1 MMPRTLAE
9 RLRRFGVRWK
19 RSAVCNQNTLQHRL
33 EELELRF
40 GEYDHRVKNSAQM
53 MLSIVVA
60 AGRATGNQEVR
71 SELEAVKRKLE
82 AIMHVHS
89 ILHRAGHARTLRC
102 DDLIRELSTAIQ
114 SASPRQFVLVVDSE
128 PHELPSSQALPL
140 GLILNELL
148 TNAIKHGLPTNQGL
162 LRVGLRAFGDAL
174 ELRVEDNGPG
184 IEASKLANSHS
195 GLAMVQHMAAQL
207 HGRFQTRSGP
217 GGHCVLRFPRPSVDA
232 GAALP
237 SARKPLELFC
247 P

>member
-1 MMPRTLAE
+1 MPQTLAE
-9 RLRRFGVRWK
+9 RLRRFGVRWE
-19 RSAVCNQNTLQHRL
+19 RPAVCDKSNLQRRL

-40 GEYDHRVKNSAQM
+40 GEYDHRVKNSTQM

-71 SELEAVKRKLE
+71 SELETVKRKLE
-82 AIMHVHS
+82 AILHVQA
-89 ILHRAGHARTLRC
+89 ILHRAGHSRTLRC

-114 SASPRQFVLVVDSE
+114 NASPRQFVLVIDSE
-128 PHELPSSQALPL
+128 PHELPSSQAVPL

-148 TNAIKHGLPTNQGL
+148 TNAIKHGLPPNQGL
-162 LRVGLRAFGDAL
+162 LRVGFRAFGDAL

-184 IEASKLANSHS
+184 IEASKLAASRS

-217 GGHCVLRFPRPSVDA
+217 GGNCVLRFPKASIA
-232 GAALP
+232 GDEPLP
-237 SARKPLELFC
+237 SSRKPFALF
-247 P
+247 PP